1 MYGGTFEI
9 NVVGNPVKS
18 YSIRDF
24 EVVMGR
30 KVLAVDIEAKVD
42 ERNFQ
47 GITYNITWSGTP
59 RNMVALTAVWN
70 YLRASIGVY
79 LIKWSFKVTVD
90 LSEKEGE

>member
-9 NVVGNPVKS
+9 NVVGNPIKS

-24 EVVMGR
+24 EATMGR

-47 GITYNITWSGTP
+47 GITYNITWTGTP
-59 RNMVALTAVWN
+59 RNMAALSAVWN

-79 LIKWSFKVTVD
+79 LRVWTFKVVIN
-90 LSEKEGE
+90 LSEKGGG